1 MENLTNISIELN
13 QQFNTKEEAIRFC
26 GEKLVEAGCVEPAYI
41 EAMIERDQLLSVYMG
56 NFIAIPHGTEEA
68 KKLVKKSGIC
78 VVQVPEGV
86 NFGTEEDEKIAT
98 VLFGIAGVGEEH
110 LQLVQQIALYCSD
123 MDNVVQLADASHQ
136 QINVENVTGLNN
148 MTEPEKV
155 VEAIAEADLV
165 TTAIGPNILPR
176 IAELI
181 AQGIDAR
188 AEANCQKPLD
198 IIACENMIGGSTFL
212 AEEVAKYLKNPAYA
226 EQWIGFP
233 DAAVDRIV
241 PLQKHED
248 PLFVQVEPFCEWV
261 IDDTNRKAK
270 EIQLE
275 GVHYVADLEPYI
287 ERKLFSVNTGHA
299 TVAYTGALLGYQTI
313 DEAMQDALVVAQ
325 LKSVLQETG
334 KLLVAK
340 WNFDEQEHAAYI
352 EKIIQRFQNKYI
364 SDAITRVARTPIR
377 KLGAQ
382 ERFIRPIR
390 ELQER
395 NLVSPHLL
403 AMIGIVF
410 NYHDPE
416 DEQSRQLQE
425 MLDQES
431 VDTVIA
437 EVTGI
442 EDPETVKN
450 IKQNVERYARP
461 QVA

>member
-1 MENLTNISIELN
+1 M
-13 QQFNTKEEAIRFC
+13 
-26 GEKLVEAGCVEPAYI
+26 
-41 EAMIERDQLLSVYMG
+41 
-56 NFIAIPHGTEEA
+56 
-68 KKLVKKSGIC
+68 
-78 VVQVPEGV
+78 
-86 NFGTEEDEKIAT
+86 
-98 VLFGIAGVGEEH
+98 
-110 LQLVQQIALYCSD
+110 
-123 MDNVVQLADASHQ
+123 
-136 QINVENVTGLNN
+136 
-148 MTEPEKV
+148 
-155 VEAIAEADLV
+155 
-165 TTAIGPNILPR
+165 
-176 IAELI
+176 
-181 AQGIDAR
+181 
-188 AEANCQKPLD
+188 
-198 IIACENMIGGSTFL
+198 
-212 AEEVAKYLKNPAYA
+212 AKYLKNPAYA

-241 PLQKHED
+241 PLQKHKD

>member
-1 MENLTNISIELN
+1 MNAVHFGAGNIGRGFIGEILAKNGFHITFVDVNETIIQALKERKSYTIE
-13 QQFNTKEEAIRFC
+13 
-26 GEKLVEAGCVEPAYI
+26 
-41 EAMIERDQLLSVYMG
+41 
-56 NFIAIPHGTEEA
+56 
-68 KKLVKKSGIC
+68 
-78 VVQVPEGV
+78 
-86 NFGTEEDEKIAT
+86 
-98 VLFGIAGVGEEH
+98 
-110 LQLVQQIALYCSD
+110 
-123 MDNVVQLADASHQ
+123 LADASHQ

-181 AQGIDAR
+181 AQG
-188 AEANCQKPLD
+188 
-198 IIACENMIGGSTFL
+198 
-212 AEEVAKYLKNPAYA
+212 
-226 EQWIGFP
+226 
-233 DAAVDRIV
+233 
-241 PLQKHED
+241 
-248 PLFVQVEPFCEWV
+248 

>member
-1 MENLTNISIELN
+1 MRRLI
-13 QQFNTKEEAIRFC
+13 
-26 GEKLVEAGCVEPAYI
+26 G
-41 EAMIERDQLLSVYMG
+41 
-56 NFIAIPHGTEEA
+56 
-68 KKLVKKSGIC
+68 
-78 VVQVPEGV
+78 
-86 NFGTEEDEKIAT
+86 
-98 VLFGIAGVGEEH
+98 LFH
-110 LQLVQQIALYCSD
+110 YK
-123 MDNVVQLADASHQ
+123 
-136 QINVENVTGLNN
+136 TW
-148 MTEPEKV
+148 
-155 VEAIAEADLV
+155 
-165 TTAIGPNILPR
+165 R
-176 IAELI
+176 
-181 AQGIDAR
+181 
-188 AEANCQKPLD
+188 
-198 IIACENMIGGSTFL
+198 STFCSSW
-212 AEEVAKYLKNPAYA
+212 A
-226 EQWIGFP
+226 
-233 DAAVDRIV
+233 
-241 PLQKHED
+241 
-248 PLFVQVEPFCEWV
+248 FCEWV

-403 AMIGIVF
+403 AMIGIVLIIMIQKMNKAV
-410 NYHDPE
+410 NYRKCLTKKALI
-416 DEQSRQLQE
+416 QWSL
-425 MLDQES
+425 
-431 VDTVIA
+431 
-437 EVTGI
+437 
-442 EDPETVKN
+442 K
-450 IKQNVERYARP
+450 
-461 QVA
+461 

>member
-1 MENLTNISIELN
+1 M
-13 QQFNTKEEAIRFC
+13 
-26 GEKLVEAGCVEPAYI
+26 
-41 EAMIERDQLLSVYMG
+41 
-56 NFIAIPHGTEEA
+56 
-68 KKLVKKSGIC
+68 
-78 VVQVPEGV
+78 
-86 NFGTEEDEKIAT
+86 
-98 VLFGIAGVGEEH
+98 
-110 LQLVQQIALYCSD
+110 
-123 MDNVVQLADASHQ
+123 
-136 QINVENVTGLNN
+136 
-148 MTEPEKV
+148 
-155 VEAIAEADLV
+155 
-165 TTAIGPNILPR
+165 
-176 IAELI
+176 
-181 AQGIDAR
+181 
-188 AEANCQKPLD
+188 
-198 IIACENMIGGSTFL
+198 
-212 AEEVAKYLKNPAYA
+212 
-226 EQWIGFP
+226 
-233 DAAVDRIV
+233 
-241 PLQKHED
+241 
-248 PLFVQVEPFCEWV
+248 
-261 IDDTNRKAK
+261 
-270 EIQLE
+270 
-275 GVHYVADLEPYI
+275 
-287 ERKLFSVNTGHA
+287 
-299 TVAYTGALLGYQTI
+299 LGYQTI

-352 EKIIQRFQNKYI
+352 EKLFNVSKINIFQMLL
-364 SDAITRVARTPIR
+364 RVARTPIR